1 MQEIPKMEITYSEF
15 TKVIKKVETMTNPT
29 PSYIPSNE
37 EIDKLF
43 QFTKTIRTSDN
54 SDVYNK
60 KTGRISEY
68 ENKQVFV
75 VPSEIGSFVV
85 NEKDFFTYLIYISET
100 SDIDEETTEI
110 AVNQK
115 NLNKYLRENL
125 IIK

>member
-1 MQEIPKMEITYSEF
+1 MEITYSEF
-15 TKVIKKVETMTNPT
+15 TKVIKKVETMSNPT
-29 PSYIPSNE
+29 PSYIPSIE

-68 ENKQVFV
+68 ENKQVFI
-75 VPSEIGSFVV
+75 VPSEIGKFVI

-100 SDIDEETTEI
+100 SDIDEETAESI
-110 AVNQK
+110 INQK